1 MSDDRFDN
9 TNGSRGLSDTDKGY
23 YEDLYN
29 DLPKEVVDILMQT
42 HPLMG
47 KNDDTEATAYRARR
61 PQRREDVEEVREAR
75 MQQVSN
81 EINEVSRAPQQ
92 EGEPTRYVSRRARN
106 SGIVSE
112 DLDGMHTSAPAGD
125 TMNQDDYDDGIQYVS
140 VIPARKKSKIVEE
153 VTLQTT
159 AAPAKRGRKARKEK
173 EPMPFEDMGRDG
185 RDNRPRYEDLDFEER
200 AKQEHLDSL
209 YDDDYDDDDFGGG
222 RSTLAIILGVV
233 ALILIIFLIF
243 RTVSLNSKLEEAQN
257 QLTQTQEYK
266 EKYENIQLEKM
277 QLEEELNGLKDPNST
292 TEKAD
297 GEGDDAKKN
306 NDKKI
311 VMWGTGKATREL
323 LYVEDAARAFVLA
336 AEHCNTCNP
345 INVGSGVE
353 TSIRDMAE
361 IIANIVGYSGEII
374 WDTTKP
380 EGQLRRCSDV
390 SRAYAEFGFK
400 ANVGIRKGLEKTVEW
415 YLHSL

>member
-112 DLDGMHTSAPAGD
+112 DLDGMHTSAPAGN

-159 AAPAKRGRKARKEK
+159 AAPAKRSRKARKEK

-222 RSTLAIILGVV
+222 RSKLAIILGIV

-277 QLEEELNGLKDPNST
+277 QLEEELNGLKDPNSS

-306 NDKKI
+306 DESSTTASSTTSGSTTEYTIQEGDTMWTIAQKTLGNGAEYQKI
-311 VMWGTGKATREL
+311 L
-323 LYVEDAARAFVLA
+323 DANGMKESDPLK
-336 AEHCNTCNP
+336 P
-345 INVGSGVE
+345 GSK
-353 TSIRDMAE
+353 IK
-361 IIANIVGYSGEII
+361 IP
-374 WDTTKP
+374 K
-380 EGQLRRCSDV
+380 
-390 SRAYAEFGFK
+390 
-400 ANVGIRKGLEKTVEW
+400 
-415 YLHSL
+415 